1 MILII
6 LLERSFILWCFDQ
19 FSQSYEVTKFWIWR
33 EWCYTRE
40 CTKQFSSGFICMFWL
55 ILWKKNLLHSFMI
68 VLNISHEPK
77 WSCEV
82 LNDQIVSMQVM
93 SNMQIN
99 TNNML
104 IVANVKTFGNFGWY
118 HFVLWWERIILN
130 KSYYFGL
137 RSPFKIL
144 NI

>member
-1 MILII
+1 MFWSVLTK
-6 LLERSFILWCFDQ
+6 LW
-19 FSQSYEVTKFWIWR
+19 SYKVLNLAWVMLYPWMYKTIQLR
-33 EWCYTRE
+33 
-40 CTKQFSSGFICMFWL
+40 FICMFWL

-68 VLNISHEPK
+68 VLNISHELK

-104 IVANVKTFGNFGWY
+104 IVANVKTFGNFVWY